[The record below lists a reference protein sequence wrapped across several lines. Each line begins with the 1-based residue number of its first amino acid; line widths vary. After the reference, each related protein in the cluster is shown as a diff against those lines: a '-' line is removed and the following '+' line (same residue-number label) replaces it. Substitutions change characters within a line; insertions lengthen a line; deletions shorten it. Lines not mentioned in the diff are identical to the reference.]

1 MKKVLI
7 IFGGNSSEHKVSC
20 ISAKSI
26 VNNIDSKLFKVTLC
40 GISKDN
46 IWYIYND
53 EFQTLDDNWL
63 NKKIQKIDNII
74 QFLKE
79 FDVVFPIIHGN
90 NGEDGK
96 LQGLFDLF
104 DIKYVGSKTSASAV
118 GMDKEMSKILFEH
131 LKIKQVP
138 YITVN
143 EDYSL
148 KEIEK
153 QISFP
158 LIVKPANGGS
168 SIGIK
173 KANKKSELKKAIH
186 EALKYDKKI
195 IIEKFIK
202 PRELEIAIL
211 QDKNKLIVSDV
222 GEILPSNEFYDYK
235 AKYKSDSKLIIP
247 ADIDNE
253 ISLKIKDYALKI
265 FKNIDAKNYARID
278 FFLEDNEI
286 YINEINTIPG
296 FTKDSM
302 YPKLIMHTGI
312 SYKDLITKL
321 IYNSI

>member
-26 VNNIDSKLFKVTLC
+26 VNNIDTKLFNVTLC

-104 DIKYVGSKTSASAV
+104 DIKYVGSKTSASAI

-138 YITVN
+138 YITVD

-153 QISFP
+153 QITFP

-173 KANKKSELKKAIH
+173 KANKKSELKKAIN

-195 IIEKFIK
+195 IIEKYIK

-211 QDKNKLIVSDV
+211 QDKNKLIASDI
-222 GEILPSNEFYDYK
+222 GEIIPSNEFYDYK
-235 AKYKSDSKLIIP
+235 AKYKSNSKLIIP
-247 ADIDNE
+247 SDIDNE
-253 ISLKIKDYALKI
+253 VSLKIKDYALKI
-265 FKNIDAKNYARID
+265 FKNIGAKNYARID
-278 FFLEDNEI
+278 FFLENNEI

-302 YPKLIMHTGI
+302 YPKLIMHMGI